1 MVLRL
6 RGGGGA
12 PDRSMGFAMGG
23 QIKQD
28 IYEDTLSAG
37 FYNFEAGE
45 RVFVHAINA
54 AAWE

>member
-1 MVLRL
+1 MVLSL